1 MHRKA
6 LLSLCQ
12 KDTEKMLLVAT
23 CINGIKDQHQRVT
36 AKSRF
41 LFVCRHRNFLLRFLI
56 VISTI
61 QLIEC
66 VELDAELSQSLNK
79 VSGKSSCTSR

>member
-12 KDTEKMLLVAT
+12 KDTEKMPLVDT
-23 CINGIKDQHQRVT
+23 CINGIRIQHQRVT
-36 AKSRF
+36 AKIT
-41 LFVCRHRNFLLRFLI
+41 LFLLS
-56 VISTI
+56 VVTETSSSDSTISTI

-79 VSGKSSCTSR
+79 VSGKSSCPSR